1 MSRGFTL
8 IEVIL
13 SLALISM
20 VLMIAFYFS
29 SYSYDYYTRMINDLD
44 IQQNVRYAMHKI
56 VSEVKKVNDRGKI
69 VIENGGRKINIM
81 ESNFTAP
88 LDIYYIPETKTI
100 YMYSSAQND
109 LAYGIDDFNARLEG
123 DLLTISIKVKKKVL
137 SASVKLMYN
146 SGD

>member
-1 MSRGFTL
+1 
-8 IEVIL
+8 
-13 SLALISM
+13 
-20 VLMIAFYFS
+20 
-29 SYSYDYYTRMINDLD
+29 MINDLD
-44 IQQNVRYAMHKI
+44 VQQNARYAMHKI

-69 VIENGGRKINIM
+69 VIENGGKKINIM

>member
-20 VLMIAFYFS
+20 VLMIAFYFY

-44 IQQNVRYAMHKI
+44 VQQNARYAMHKI

-69 VIENGGRKINIM
+69 VIENGGKKINIM

-88 LDIYYIPETKTI
+88 LDIYYVPETKTI